1 MHPSIIEKII
11 QICSEYENKKQFVFF
26 EVPLLFELNLQKY
39 FNKVILV
46 YSQYDIRLNRIVK
59 RDNISINEARAKI
72 DSQMDLDIK
81 KQMSDYCIYN
91 NTSIMDLEN
100 NLALVLKELENG
112 SI

>member
-11 QICSEYENKKQFVFF
+11 QICRIWKIKTICFF
-26 EVPLLFELNLQKY
+26 WSSFIIRAKFAKKY

-72 DSQMDLDIK
+72 DFRWI
-81 KQMSDYCIYN
+81 
-91 NTSIMDLEN
+91 
-100 NLALVLKELENG
+100 
-112 SI
+112 